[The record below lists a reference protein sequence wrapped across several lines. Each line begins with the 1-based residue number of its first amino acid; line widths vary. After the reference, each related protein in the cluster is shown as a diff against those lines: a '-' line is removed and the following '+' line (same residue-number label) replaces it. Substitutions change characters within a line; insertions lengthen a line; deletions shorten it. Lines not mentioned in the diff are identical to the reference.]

1 MRADPPHDRRTATRQ
16 AAAVMA
22 ALPHPRNGHHGKH
35 PQQQHTVPDQ
45 LGQQRTDPFDDGDVR
60 ALHRRVSAELAE
72 RLNTVHDAS
81 AEYRRQAGTQ
91 IASRHVTTWVDAQAQ
106 TGRPLT
112 AADEEALRDAVLARL
127 FGLGRLQPLI
137 DDETVENIMVLGP
150 DKTRVERAGG
160 VVTDGPPAADS
171 DEELI
176 ELLQRAAADNG
187 QGERS
192 LTPTKPTLHLR
203 LHDGSRLAAMAWVT
217 PWPTAVIRRHRTRDV
232 DLDQLTRLGAIDALL
247 REFLRSAMAARL
259 NIMIAGLPMAGKTTL
274 LRALA
279 AEIPSTEWF
288 ATMENELELHL
299 HETGRHPW
307 VVPIEAREGH
317 GDRGPDGRPV
327 GEVTIGNLLPDMLRM
342 SMTRLIV
349 GEVRSSEIVPMLR
362 AMGTSRGSLCTLHAR
377 NAANVFDRIV
387 ELALEYG
394 THMSA
399 ALAYRLAT
407 NSLDYIVYVEMRE
420 APLSDGRTQRE
431 RYVSHVVEIDSVGE
445 GGRPA
450 TTTVFGPGPDGRAVP
465 QVSPGRTLPALQ
477 ATGFNIGLL
486 QHGAGQWAN
495 LESRERP

>member
-1 MRADPPHDRRTATRQ
+1 MPADPPNGRRYATLPTTGALTA
-16 AAAVMA
+16 A
-22 ALPHPRNGHHGKH
+22 PFPGNGRHG
-35 PQQQHTVPDQ
+35 VP
-45 LGQQRTDPFDDGDVR
+45 QQRTPPGVPDSRQADPFDDGDVR

-72 RLNTVHDAS
+72 RLNS
-81 AEYRRQAGTQ
+81 ARDVSPEYRRQAGTQ

-106 TGRPLT
+106 TGRRLNG
-112 AADEEALRDAVLARL
+112 AQEEALRDAVLARL

-150 DKTRVERAGG
+150 RKTRVERAGG

-203 LHDGSRLAAMAWVT
+203 LNDGSRLAAMAWVT

-232 DLDQLTRLGAIDALL
+232 DLDELVRLGAIDPLL
-247 REFLRSAMAARL
+247 KEFLCAAMSARL
-259 NIMIAGLPMAGKTTL
+259 NIMIAGLQMAGKTTL
-274 LRALA
+274 LRGLA
-279 AEIPSTEWF
+279 SEIPSTEWF

-317 GDRGPDGRPV
+317 GDRGADGRPV

-342 SMTRLIV
+342 SMTRVIV

-362 AMGTSRGSLCTLHAR
+362 AMGTSRGSLCTIHAR
-377 NAANVFDRIV
+377 TAANVFDRIV

-394 THMSA
+394 THMSE

-420 APLSDGRTQRE
+420 IPLGGGRTQRV
-431 RYVSHVVEIDSVGE
+431 RYVSHVVEIDSIGE

-450 TTTVFGPGPDGRAVP
+450 INTVFGPGPDGRAVP
-465 QVSPGRTLPALQ
+465 HVSPGRTLPALQ
-477 ATGFNIGLL
+477 ANGFNIGLL
-486 QHGAGQWAN
+486 QHRAGQWQPQN
-495 LESRERP
+495 RERP